1 MRGSLGLVALL
12 GLLGGSALGSPIT
25 VVRGPVDWS
34 PLAPQDVLFV
44 EGDLAI
50 VRDAGADAA
59 AFTDLYVVNMSNRL
73 AADSLQTFGEVLYTE
88 PAHFAVMRVS
98 PEQIEELAGK
108 LHHEGLACG
117 VVTKLEPEYTIGAAA
132 AAPTPLLPLA
142 SADARVLQLTAAVSA
157 SNIRELI
164 NELAV
169 LPTRF
174 QSTVSGGG
182 VAALLAKHYE
192 VLAAGRADV
201 TITPYDHGRKTG
213 QDSLIVRIQGTRYPD
228 EILVLGSHLDS
239 VNWHDGN
246 RERAP
251 GADDNASGTATNL
264 EIFRLLM
271 AQGVRPLRTLEIHAY
286 AAEEVGLVGSQD
298 IANAYRNRGAKVLGM
313 MQFDMDL
320 YRAVGEELTVW
331 LVSNNASHP
340 LNLMLGQLVDHYV
353 GLPWHE
359 RSLSGGS
366 SDHASW
372 YRAGFA
378 TAFPFENP
386 SNYNHHIHSADDT
399 VANSGDFALATAYT
413 KLGIAYV
420 SHFAGIN

>member
-1 MRGSLGLVALL
+1 MR
-12 GLLGGSALGSPIT
+12 
-25 VVRGPVDWS
+25 
-34 PLAPQDVLFV
+34 
-44 EGDLAI
+44 
-50 VRDAGADAA
+50 
-59 AFTDLYVVNMSNRL
+59 
-73 AADSLQTFGEVLYTE
+73 
-88 PAHFAVMRVS
+88 
-98 PEQIEELAGK
+98 
-108 LHHEGLACG
+108 
-117 VVTKLEPEYTIGAAA
+117 
-132 AAPTPLLPLA
+132 
-142 SADARVLQLTAAVSA
+142 LTGAVSA
-157 SNIRELI
+157 DSIEVLI
-164 NELAV
+164 NDLAA

-174 QSTVSGGG
+174 QSTATGGG
-182 VAALLAKHYE
+182 VAALLAKRYE

-201 TITPYDHGRKTG
+201 RITPYDHGRKTG
-213 QDSLIVRIQGTRYPD
+213 QNSLIVRILGTRYPD
-228 EILVLGSHLDS
+228 EIVVLGSHLDS

-298 IANAYRNRGAKVLGM
+298 IANAYRSRGAKVVGM

-320 YRAVGEELTVW
+320 FRAAGEELKVW

-353 GLPWHE
+353 GLPWQE

-386 SNYNHHIHSADDT
+386 SNYNHYIHSANDT

-420 SHFAGIN
+420 LHFAGMD